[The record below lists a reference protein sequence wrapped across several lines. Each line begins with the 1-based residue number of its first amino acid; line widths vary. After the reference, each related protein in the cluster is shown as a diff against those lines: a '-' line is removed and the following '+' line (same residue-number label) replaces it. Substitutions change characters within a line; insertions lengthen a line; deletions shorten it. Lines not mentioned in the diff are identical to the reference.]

1 MNDTPKILIVD
12 DDASTRFLAKT
23 TLARA
28 GLEVVEAADGEP
40 ALRMMAAQAPDL
52 VLLDVSMPEM
62 DGFSVCAAIR
72 RMPETGRV
80 PILMMTS
87 LDDVESINRAFEVGA
102 TDFITKPVNWVI
114 LAHRVRYMLRTSRSA
129 EALRAAER
137 RLSNAQRL
145 GRMGD
150 WEWDLKRDRIEL
162 SAEMY
167 SILGLDPAEQRLD
180 FECFM
185 QAVHWED
192 AQVVLHN
199 IHGTAASGRPASFD
213 HRIMHKDGTVRFVH
227 QQIEATQTG
236 ENGEVHALAGA
247 VQDVTQ
253 RHLDEERIRQLAYY
267 DPLTGLPNR
276 VLFSEHLR
284 KEIARARRDGTM
296 VAVMVLDLDQF
307 KQVNDT
313 LGHEVGDDLLRSVG
327 QRLQECLRGA
337 DVVMRDRLAGS
348 PVEFARLGGDEFT
361 LLLGGLKHRE
371 DAGVVAQ
378 RLMTSMSEP
387 FRVGEQETYTS
398 TCIGVALYPEH
409 GEDPTTL
416 LMNADTATYRAKMK
430 RRSSVEFYDRSMN
443 ASARQRLWIEAGL
456 RVAIERDEL
465 VLQYQPKVEV
475 ATGRVLGCEALV
487 RWRHPER
494 GLIPPNEFIPV
505 AEESGLITEIARWAL
520 RTACREIKTIHDAGL
535 PDISVSVNLS
545 CNDLRND
552 ELPRIVEVVLRETGL
567 DCRYLDLEVTE
578 SRLMEDLETSLSVVK
593 RLEAM
598 GLSLSVDDFGTG
610 YSSLAYLKRLP
621 LTTLKIDRSFTKEVV
636 GDQDGAAIAGAIIA
650 MAHSLK
656 LDVVAEGVETEEQL
670 QFLGAHGCD
679 QYQGYLFSRPI
690 YLDDL
695 RKLLEA
701 GTVAP
706 HCPGTTENRSLPGRV
721 PSIVRPVSTGAEPPA
736 GRPALATASVGK
748 TLEAPTAQA

>member
-1 MNDTPKILIVD
+1 MDDTPRILIVD
-12 DDASTRFLAKT
+12 DDASTRFLART

-28 GLEVVEAADGEP
+28 GLEVLEAGDGEP
-40 ALRMMAAQAPDL
+40 ALRMMTSQRPDL

-62 DGFSVCAAIR
+62 DGFQVCEAIR
-72 RMPETGRV
+72 KLPDLGRV
-80 PILMMTS
+80 PVLMMTS

-114 LAHRVRYMLRTSRSA
+114 LGHRVRYMLRTSRGA
-129 EALRAAER
+129 EALRTAER

-150 WEWDLKRDRIEL
+150 WEWDLKRDRIDL
-162 SAEMY
+162 SDEMY
-167 SILGLDPAEQRLD
+167 AILGLDRETERLD
-180 FECFM
+180 FEQFM

-192 AQVVLHN
+192 AQLVMHALHS
-199 IHGTAASGRPASFD
+199 AASSGRAAAFD
-213 HRIMHKDGTVRFVH
+213 HRIVQKDGTIRYVH
-227 QQIEATQTG
+227 QQVEATRTG
-236 ENGEVHALAGA
+236 SNGEVQALAGA

-253 RHLDEERIRQLAYY
+253 RRQDEERIRHLAYY

-284 KEIARARRDGTM
+284 KEIARARRDGSM

-313 LGHEVGDDLLRSVG
+313 LGHEIGDELLRQVG
-327 QRLQECLRGA
+327 HRLQECVRGA
-337 DVVMRDRLAGS
+337 DVVMRDRLGGS

-361 LLLGGLKHRE
+361 LLIGDLKHKE
-371 DAGVVAQ
+371 DAGMVAQ
-378 RLMTSMSEP
+378 RLMTAMADP
-387 FRVGEQETYTS
+387 FQVGSHETYSS
-398 TCIGVALYPEH
+398 TCIGIALFPDH
-409 GEDPTTL
+409 GDDPTTL
-416 LMNADTATYRAKMK
+416 LMNADTATYRAKT
-430 RRSSVEFYDRSMN
+430 RRRNSVEFYDRSMN

-475 ATGRVLGCEALV
+475 VSGRTIGCEALV

-494 GLIPPNEFIPV
+494 GLVPPNEFIPV

-520 RTACREIKTIHDAGL
+520 RTACRQIKELHDAGL
-535 PDISVSVNLS
+535 PRISVSVNLS

-552 ELPRIVEVVLRETGL
+552 ELPRIVEEVLRDTALEPE
-567 DCRYLDLEVTE
+567 YLDLEVTE
-578 SRLMEDLETSLSVVK
+578 SRLMEDLETSLNVVQ

-610 YSSLAYLKRLP
+610 YSSLSYLKRLP
-621 LTTLKIDRSFTKEVV
+621 LTTLKIDRSFIREVA
-636 GDQDGAAIAGAIIA
+636 GDTDDAAIAGAIIA

-656 LDVVAEGVETEEQL
+656 LNVVAEGLETIEQL
-670 QFLGAHGCD
+670 EFLAQHGCD
-679 QYQGYLFSRPI
+679 QYQGYLFSRPVYI
-690 YLDDL
+690 TDL
-695 RKLLEA
+695 SRLLEER
-701 GTVAP
+701 TVAP
-706 HCPGTTENRSLPGRV
+706 HFSAQG
-721 PSIVRPVSTGAEPPA
+721 
-736 GRPALATASVGK
+736 
-748 TLEAPTAQA
+748 PTARTPHPASPVAAPLAAGLRSSA